1 MVVSSQMTFQNYL
14 NAMDQAIERRDLL
27 DRQIADLVR
36 EWSLG
41 PVVEASVEEILASL
55 GRRFVSAL
63 LCGCFV
69 IAGLAIMHEL
79 GL

>member
-1 MVVSSQMTFQNYL
+1 MVVSSQITFQNYL

-41 PVVEASVEEILASL
+41 PVVEHCK
-55 GRRFVSAL
+55 RRGNFGISWTSIRFRPPVWV
-63 LCGCFV
+63 LCHCR
-69 IAGLAIMHEL
+69 ARHHA
-79 GL
+79 